1 MHLERSSKI
10 LLHEEWG
17 GMTREHQDVSIEKPE
32 RSTERQEVEQ
42 NCFFMETYGT
52 DYDIEEHHTGRER
65 ILLELYDERLDVLE
79 IGLSV

>member
-1 MHLERSSKI
+1 MGRDDTGASGCFHR
-10 LLHEEWG
+10 
-17 GMTREHQDVSIEKPE
+17 KPE